1 MDYKKLLQTSEYDF
15 LRTNPYLGNHILLLT
30 LGGSRAY
37 GTNLPTSD
45 VDIRGI
51 AATPMSALFGLEKDF
66 EQVVETNTDTVIYSM
81 QKMLQLL
88 ISCNPNTIEI
98 LGCKPEHYLYLS
110 AEGQMILNHAN
121 DFLSVRAIDTFG
133 GYADAQYNRLEHGL
147 LGNGEND
154 DKKLQ
159 MLKDSLSR
167 AMESFRAM
175 HNDEHIFLDI
185 KQVSTEEFYCIYPY
199 RELLDDVSNDHLL
212 LSGEFTDVPITDFK
226 AMISQVHKIQ
236 SEYGNINKRNTK
248 KTDTKLAKHMMHLV
262 RLYLMGKDLNASG
275 QIITYR
281 EKEHD
286 ILMSIRNGE
295 YMAEDGKKVRPEF
308 YDLLKSVQD
317 EYIYAVKHTV
327 LPERANMESLQEMM
341 FGIYEKQFD
350 RYKKKDFYNYLDQL

>member
-1 MDYKKLLQTSEYDF
+1 MDYKKLLQTSDYDF
-15 LRTNPYLGNHILLLT
+15 LRQNPYLGNNIFLLA

-45 VDIRGI
+45 VDIRGV
-51 AATPMSALFGLEKDF
+51 ASTPIDTICELKPDF
-66 EQVVETNTDTVIYSM
+66 ENVVETNTDTVIYSM

-88 ISCNPNTIEI
+88 VDCNPNTIEI

-110 AEGQMILNHAN
+110 AEGQMILNHAK
-121 DFLSVRAIDTFG
+121 DFLSVRAIGKFG
-133 GYADAQYNRLEHGL
+133 GYADAQYNRLMHGL

-159 MLKDSLSR
+159 MLKESLSR

-185 KQVSTEEFYCIYPY
+185 KQVSTEEFHSIYPA
-199 RELLDDVSNDHLL
+199 REVLDDISNDHLL
-212 LSGEFTDVPITDFK
+212 LSGEFSNIPITDFK

-236 SEYGNINKRNTK
+236 SDYGNINKRNTK
-248 KTDTKLAKHMMHLV
+248 KTDAKLAKHMMHLI
-262 RLYLMGKDLNASG
+262 RLYLMGKDLNATG

-286 ILMSIRNGE
+286 MLMSIRNGE
-295 YMAEDGKKVRPEF
+295 YMTADGKNVRPEI
-308 YDLLKSVQD
+308 YDLLKSVQE
-317 EYIYAVKHTV
+317 EYIYAVKNTV
-327 LPERANMESLQEMM
+327 LPEKPNKIALQEMM
-341 FGIYEKQFD
+341 IDIYSKQLS
-350 RYKKKDFYNYLDQL
+350 RYEYDYEM

>member
-51 AATPMSALFGLEKDF
+51 AATPMSALFGLKKDF
-66 EQVVETNTDTVIYSM
+66 EQVVETNTDTV
-81 QKMLQLL
+81 
-88 ISCNPNTIEI
+88 
-98 LGCKPEHYLYLS
+98 
-110 AEGQMILNHAN
+110 
-121 DFLSVRAIDTFG
+121 
-133 GYADAQYNRLEHGL
+133 
-147 LGNGEND
+147 

-185 KQVSTEEFYCIYPY
+185 KQVSTEEFHCIYPY

-295 YMAEDGKKVRPEF
+295 YMTEDGKKVKSEF
-308 YDLLKSVQD
+308 YDLLKCVQD

-327 LPERANMESLQEMM
+327 LPEKANMDSLQEMM
-341 FGIYEKQFD
+341 FGIYKKQFD

>member
-51 AATPMSALFGLEKDF
+51 AATPMSALFGLKKDF

-121 DFLSVRAIDTFG
+121 DFLSVSAIDTFG

-175 HNDEHIFLDI
+175 HN
-185 KQVSTEEFYCIYPY
+185 VYPY

-295 YMAEDGKKVRPEF
+295 YMTEDGKKVKSEF
-308 YDLLKSVQD
+308 YDLLKCVQD

-327 LPERANMESLQEMM
+327 LPEKANMDSLQEMM

>member
-15 LRTNPYLGNHILLLT
+15 LRTNPYLGDHILLLT

-51 AATPMSALFGLEKDF
+51 TATPMSALFGLEKDF

-154 DKKLQ
+154 DKRLQ

-185 KQVSTEEFYCIYPY
+185 KQVSTEEFHCIYPY

-212 LSGEFTDVPITDFK
+212 LSGEFTNVPITDFK

-248 KTDTKLAKHMMHLV
+248 KTDVKLAKHMMHLV
-262 RLYLMGKDLNASG
+262 MKLIRHLIKH
-275 QIITYR
+275 R
-281 EKEHD
+281 KE
-286 ILMSIRNGE
+286 L
-295 YMAEDGKKVRPEF
+295 
-308 YDLLKSVQD
+308 
-317 EYIYAVKHTV
+317 
-327 LPERANMESLQEMM
+327 
-341 FGIYEKQFD
+341 
-350 RYKKKDFYNYLDQL
+350 

>member
-1 MDYKKLLQTSEYDF
+1 
-15 LRTNPYLGNHILLLT
+15 
-30 LGGSRAY
+30 
-37 GTNLPTSD
+37 
-45 VDIRGI
+45 
-51 AATPMSALFGLEKDF
+51 
-66 EQVVETNTDTVIYSM
+66 
-81 QKMLQLL
+81 
-88 ISCNPNTIEI
+88 
-98 LGCKPEHYLYLS
+98 
-110 AEGQMILNHAN
+110 
-121 DFLSVRAIDTFG
+121 
-133 GYADAQYNRLEHGL
+133 
-147 LGNGEND
+147 
-154 DKKLQ
+154 
-159 MLKDSLSR
+159 
-167 AMESFRAM
+167 M

-185 KQVSTEEFYCIYPY
+185 KQVSTEEFHCIYPY